1 MPNSSV
7 VARGLNHP
15 VHDISNT
22 PKPRLQSGC
31 PDSITGEA
39 KQDLSAARRGTMVDS
54 ALAIQAELIVI
65 SAQLEDM
72 RTSFDRRQAPDG
84 MEMRAWIKRECG
96 RLRRD
101 IRMPLP
107 TPEAYDLGRR
117 EAASLAESTAS
128 HNCDKALYSS
138 T

>member
-1 MPNSSV
+1 
-7 VARGLNHP
+7 
-15 VHDISNT
+15 
-22 PKPRLQSGC
+22 
-31 PDSITGEA
+31 
-39 KQDLSAARRGTMVDS
+39 MVDN
-54 ALAIQAELIVI
+54 ALAIQAELMVI

-72 RTSFDRRQAPDG
+72 RTSFDRRHAPDG

-107 TPEAYDLGRR
+107 SPQAYDTGRK
-117 EAASLAESTAS
+117 EAASIVESTAS
-128 HNCDKALYSS
+128 RNCGGIEVSKALHSG